1 MKAEPLVEKPARKK
15 KEKTN
20 GVYAFVIKGDV
31 TINAIA
37 LNQRDGLGVWDTESL
52 SLKADSA
59 GAEVLLM
66 EVPMQH

>member
-1 MKAEPLVEKPARKK
+1 MKDKS
-15 KEKTN
+15 N
-20 GVYAFVIKGDV
+20 GVYVFVLKGDAMV
-31 TINAIA
+31 NGIA

-66 EVPMQH
+66 EVPMQP